1 MSVEEF
7 CVSTQEK
14 GSAISRERSVSLPL
28 FQAKEKSNSTFQEED
43 TRPPHSQSYDSLL
56 SLDKSSSFNLDSSSQ
71 MSLPELNNTLVD
83 SEGYA
88 SFRSNP
94 SSSSSPWS
102 SSQNSPTGEN
112 DRLDNSL
119 ETEIEDNCDS
129 LTNVE
134 QSNGICHH
142 ENDEEDVIGTQIDK
156 TKCIPVT
163 DSQFYSKLR
172 NPTEI
177 VSADNEKT
185 TPLSLDIAKRMST
198 IDEDHEDTPSPR
210 SIIDIDRTFLNVYKN
225 ICDKERLAY
234 FNENETGVSSSIEN
248 DLEEEENYVKGI
260 TDDQMKRQIVV
271 KRHSN
276 AEIKIESDAAAVK
289 SDKRGMLSKA
299 ESQSSAPNE
308 ESETDKDIPARVVEF
323 DAKIDPST
331 LGEQAFD
338 IDLDLYDIPKEKR
351 QPLETKLQELR
362 TFVERIIDDRRSL
375 EQDRLSLQ
383 RILALIRSKEG
394 TAFKGVMEERG
405 EMTFTFDSDCQEEQS
420 DVYQN
425 FLHNINSKVL
435 SNERCQESCIGNGS
449 SYANNMQHSC
459 TGFSLCVKEGQ
470 SEVEDKT
477 VEVSN
482 DDELDYEELLS
493 SLEDALMENIGLKNE
508 NQDLSTVNNEL
519 RKQIEDLLTQEEELR
534 YKINRTTMKLMEDVG
549 RQKEENVV
557 LRSNFNKVLRDYNEL
572 EIEFEELKENYEELI
587 CERDVLVDE
596 IAIKNED
603 YNICRNDCE
612 QLAEE
617 LDAAKKQLE
626 QYDMAQE
633 KVWTREDWE
642 NLTVLQTKVSI
653 TEKALLDARKQ
664 KALLIGDLKTMRK
677 KLEMEGQRIHE
688 AEAAMDNLEINL
700 RQAYE
705 KNKSLRRENDELRW
719 SILVYEAK
727 LTELSKNE
735 GVQSDRAA
743 PFDRF
748 AEEHSPLE
756 GSRMTAEGL
765 SPKTDVKDSSADNP
779 PKETA
784 PTNNEISNN
793 TKTANEN
800 SVVLRK
806 DSKSNSFRRAR
817 TFPINEME
825 SLALRFCQETQPD
838 FYAGSHYQNAF
849 QEIVD
854 LHEEEDDDKD
864 DNSDGPLTIKV
875 SARYDNNHL
884 EEKRL
889 CSPDLVQE
897 GPPTGCISS
906 ENLNRK
912 LPHRYT
918 CLPLRLVLPT
928 LMQSLLHSK
937 SKRGKR
943 PEPPD

>member
-1 MSVEEF
+1 MEEF
-7 CVSTQEK
+7 CDSNQRNE
-14 GSAISRERSVSLPL
+14 SAISRERSVSLPL
-28 FQAKEKSNSTFQEED
+28 FQAKQKSSSTFQEED

-119 ETEIEDNCDS
+119 DNEIEDNRGS

-134 QSNGICHH
+134 QSNGVFHH
-142 ENDEEDVIGTQIDK
+142 ENGEEDVIGTQVGRK
-156 TKCIPVT
+156 KCIPVT
-163 DSQFYSKLR
+163 DCQFHSKLR
-172 NPTEI
+172 NTIEI
-177 VSADNEKT
+177 LSADDEKT

-198 IDEDHEDTPSPR
+198 IVEDHEDTPSPR
-210 SIIDIDRTFLNVYKN
+210 SIIDIDKTFSNVYKN

-248 DLEEEENYVKGI
+248 DLEVKENYVKGI
-260 TDDQMKRQIVV
+260 SDDQTKRRIVV
-271 KRHSN
+271 KRHGN
-276 AEIKIESDAAAVK
+276 AEIEIESDAAAVK
-289 SDKRGMLSKA
+289 SDKRGMLSKG
-299 ESQSSAPNE
+299 ESQSCVPVE
-308 ESETDKDIPARVVEF
+308 ESETVRENPVRAVEF

-394 TAFKGVMEERG
+394 TTLKEIMEERG
-405 EMTFTFDSDCQEEQS
+405 EMTFTFDSDCQGEQS
-420 DVYQN
+420 AVYQN
-425 FLHNINSKVL
+425 FIQNINSKVL
-435 SNERCQESCIGNGS
+435 SNERCQESCIS
-449 SYANNMQHSC
+449 DSRCYANHLQHSF
-459 TGFSLCVKEGQ
+459 TDFSLCVKEGK

-477 VEVSN
+477 IEVSN

-519 RKQIEDLLTQEEELR
+519 KKQIEDLLTHEEELR
-534 YKINRTTMKLMEDVG
+534 YKINTTTMKLMEDVG

-557 LRSNFNKVLRDYNEL
+557 LRSNFNKVLKDYNEL

-587 CERDVLVDE
+587 CERDLLVDE

-612 QLAEE
+612 QLTEE

-626 QYDMAQE
+626 QYDMSQE

-664 KALLIGDLKTMRK
+664 KALLIGNLKTMRK
-677 KLEMEGQRIHE
+677 KLEVEGQRIQE
-688 AEAAMDNLEINL
+688 AETAMDNLEINL

-727 LTELSKNE
+727 LTELSENE
-735 GVQSDRAA
+735 GVQIDRAV
-743 PFDRF
+743 PDDRL
-748 AEEHSPLE
+748 AEGNSSLE
-756 GSRMTAEGL
+756 ANRMTAEGL
-765 SPKTDVKDSSADNP
+765 SSNTDCKDSSAANP
-779 PKETA
+779 PTETA

-806 DSKSNSFRRAR
+806 DSKSYSFRRAR

-825 SLALRFCQETQPD
+825 SLALRFCQETPPD

-854 LHEEEDDDKD
+854 LHEEEDDDQD
-864 DNSDGPLTIKV
+864 DNSDEPLTIKI
-875 SARYDNNHL
+875 SARCDNNHL
-884 EEKRL
+884 EKKRL
-889 CSPDLVQE
+889 CGPDLVQE
-897 GPPTGCISS
+897 GPPTGCTTS
-906 ENLNRK
+906 ENLNKK

-943 PEPPD
+943 PEPSD